1 MSRNILIITGGT
13 GGHMIPA
20 VNFFNYLKNNENEVY
35 LLTDYR
41 GSKYIREINENNIFT
56 IYSSHFSGNL
66 YFKIKATIKLLTGL
80 VQSLIIFIR
89 LKPKTIIS
97 FGSYA
102 SSTPLVCFILFKFFF
117 KTSLYIHEQNSV
129 VGKVNKIFIKF
140 SNQIFVNFEK
150 EYLNILKYKNKISVV
165 GLPQKID
172 TKNFKQKDKN
182 NKSILNFLVF
192 GGSQG
197 SIEILAIFEHILS
210 RLNKISNLKEIFF
223 TIQAP
228 LSKQKEIESLLIK
241 YGYNFNI
248 QNFFN
253 NFDNVL
259 AKTDIALC
267 RSGAGT
273 INDLIKHK
281 IPSIICPL
289 HDAKDNHQYENAKIL
304 SSIKSAI
311 IVNRNKIKDEEIISF
326 IKRLA
331 NDKIFEKKLK
341 ENFNKIEIRNAN
353 ELMWNF
359 IKNEK

>member
-1 MSRNILIITGGT
+1 
-13 GGHMIPA
+13 MIPA
-20 VNFFNYLKNNENEVY
+20 VNFFNYLKKNENEVY

-41 GSKYIREINENNIFT
+41 GSNYINEVNENKIFK

-66 YFKIKATIKLLTGL
+66 YFKIKAIIKLLAGL

-89 LKPKTIIS
+89 IKPKTIIS

-102 SSTPLVCFILFKFFF
+102 SFTPLVCFLLFKFFF

-140 SNQIFVNFEK
+140 SKQIFMNFEND
-150 EYLNILKYKNKISVV
+150 YLNIQKYYNKISVV
-165 GLPQKID
+165 GLPQKI
-172 TKNFKQKDKN
+172 NFNNLNKKN
-182 NKSILNFLVF
+182 NKSFFNFLVF
-192 GGSQG
+192 AGSQG
-197 SIEILAIFEHILS
+197 SLDILFIFKGII
-210 RLNKISNLKEIFF
+210 KNLEKKSYLQEIFF

-228 LSKQKEIESLLIK
+228 LAQHKEIENLLK
-241 YGYNFNI
+241 TNGYNFKI
-248 QNFFN
+248 QNFYN
-253 NFDNVL
+253 NFDDIL
-259 AKTDIALC
+259 EQTDIALC

-273 INDLIKHK
+273 INDLINYK

-289 HDAKDNHQYENAKIL
+289 PSAKDNHQYENAKIL